1 MMFLQGIILSA
12 VVCARVV
19 QDAEEVLPGKLLPVL
34 MPMLAEADGFQVPA
48 PSMASMAGRVPKTAA
63 QPAFMDRANV
73 LMRADDELA
82 ADGHR
87 FGALLRAEQDTIVDS
102 ELPADLEPY
111 LAGVP
116 AEHMI
121 VGQDFTCMMNSPV
134 GVGGLRPAAAP
145 VVARAAAPVMMADDT
160 DFDLVIVGC
169 GVGGHGAALHAVSKG
184 LKVAVVAGGDVGGT
198 CVNRGCVPSKA
209 LLSAAGRVRE
219 IGDSK
224 HLADFGITTG
234 GVSYD
239 REKVAA
245 HANNLASK
253 VARNLGGSLDALGI
267 TTFPE
272 KGELVS
278 PTEVSL
284 VGSGKT
290 VKAKNVILATGSVP
304 WVPPGVEVDGKT
316 VFTSDE
322 ALKLEWVPEWIAII
336 GSGYIGL
343 EFSDVYTALGSE
355 VTFIEAM
362 PRIMFFFDKQIA
374 QLAERILIRPRNI
387 DYKTGV
393 LASKVTPG
401 IPGVKP
407 VKIELINTETKEAV
421 EEMEVDAVMVCTGR
435 SPYSEGLG
443 LKNVNIDVSKNRGF
457 VPVDEK
463 MRALDDDGNVIDG
476 LWCIGDLNG
485 KMMLA
490 HAASAQGISAIE
502 NMCEETHILN
512 HDNIPAACFTHPE
525 ISMVGPTEEQAR
537 ERAEKEGWE
546 LGVSLGNFKAN
557 SKALAEGAGDGIV
570 KVLFNKETYE
580 VVGVHIVGLHA
591 ADLIQECANAM
602 NAGSTLQDLA
612 MMTHTHPTLC
622 EVLDEAFKGGL
633 GRAAH

>member
-1 MMFLQGIILSA
+1 
-12 VVCARVV
+12 
-19 QDAEEVLPGKLLPVL
+19 
-34 MPMLAEADGFQVPA
+34 
-48 PSMASMAGRVPKTAA
+48 MASMAGRVPKTAA

-121 VGQDFTCMMNSPV
+121 VGQDYTCMMNSPV

-160 DFDLVIVGC
+160 DF
-169 GVGGHGAALHAVSKG
+169 
-184 LKVAVVAGGDVGGT
+184 
-198 CVNRGCVPSKA
+198 
-209 LLSAAGRVRE
+209 
-219 IGDSK
+219 
-224 HLADFGITTG
+224 GITTG

-245 HANNLASK
+245 HANTLASK

-374 QLAERILIRPRNI
+374 KLAERILIRPRDV
-387 DYKTGV
+387 DYRTNV
-393 LASKVTPG
+393 FASKVTPG

-407 VKIELINTETKEAV
+407 VTIEMIDADTKEHV
-421 EEMEVDAVMVCTGR
+421 ETLEVDACMVCTGR
-435 SPYSEGLG
+435 APYSDDLG
-443 LKNVNIDVSKNRGF
+443 LADINVQVNRGF
-457 VPVDEK
+457 AQVNEK
-463 MRALDDDGNVIDG
+463 MQALDNDGNVIEG
-476 LWCIGDLNG
+476 LYCIGDLNG

-490 HAASAQGISAIE
+490 HAASAQGISAVE
-502 NMCEETHILN
+502 NMTGTEHILN
-512 HDNIPAACFTHPE
+512 HDAIPAACFTHPE
-525 ISMVGPTEEQAR
+525 IAMVGPTEEQAR
-537 ERAEKEGWE
+537 EKAEKEGYE
-546 LGVSLGNFKAN
+546 IGVSQGSFKAN
-557 SKALAEGAGDGIV
+557 SKALAEGEGEGIG
-570 KVLFNKETYE
+570 KVIFRKDTYE
-580 VVGVHIVGLHA
+580 VIAVHIVGLHA
-591 ADLIQECANAM
+591 ADLIQECANAI
-602 NAGSTLQDLA
+602 NAGSTLEDLA